1 MAMFYADTFMVETR
15 CLLAAGMFDGS
26 AALDGMY
33 LLALVLAIGE
43 RGEMLNFGAIYPTK
57 AAREAD
63 FRRLSAHKKAEDEAW
78 EMAEEED

>member
-1 MAMFYADTFMVETR
+1 MAMFYGDTFMVDTR
-15 CLLAAGMFDGS
+15 CVVAAGCFDGS

-43 RGEMLNFGAIYPTK
+43 KGEMLNFGAIYPTK

-63 FRRLSAHKKAEDEAW
+63 FRRLSAQKRSEDAAW
-78 EMAEEED
+78 ELAEEED